1 MGIPKNKAGIAS
13 LAAFKKDKL
22 SWDAVIKKARMYQ
35 LGPDKVGAL
44 LDKFYEDD
52 LYRGFSIQTFVL
64 VAMYKDRLNKLK
76 NLETIKLSKLQ
87 RTKPKYK
94 TLEIREKLRSKR
106 NIILNKFKR
115 MKGHPNFDKF
125 YRIFYRAKN
134 IQKTIKEFYV
144 R

>member
-52 LYRGFSIQTFVL
+52 LYRGFSIQTFTLAAV
-64 VAMYKDRLNKLK
+64 YQERLNKLK
-76 NLETIKLSKLQ
+76 KGEKPYEAQSDFKTLPRLVDIKLDLMAEKERRNQSHTQ
-87 RTKPKYK
+87 DD
-94 TLEIREKLRSKR
+94 REKLRGKR
-106 NIILNKFKR
+106 EII
-115 MKGHPNFDKF
+115 
-125 YRIFYRAKN
+125 RAKHKN
-134 IQKTIKEFYV
+134 MRGTGLNLKIL
-144 R
+144 